1 MIALSDCAHGS
12 LYKNQVK
19 ILFLGGSFGRGFDA
33 LDSANEG
40 KTELSVSQKEVIDA
54 VVCE

>member
-1 MIALSDCAHGS
+1 MIASNDCAHRS

-19 ILFLGGSFGRGFDA
+19 ILFPDGSFGRGFDA

-40 KTELSVSQKEVIDA
+40 KTELSVSQEVIDA
-54 VVCE
+54 VMSE